1 MANLKSRNSSIEF
14 IRILSM
20 IFVIAYHWQL
30 HAYGH
35 SIWNSPI
42 SANQIFS
49 FAIGSWGSL
58 GVDLFFIIFAY
69 FQINK
74 RSIKLNRIM
83 SIIIKVS
90 FYGTVVLLLA
100 NVMGIEKFSFI
111 ETIKSIGGVFLYQY
125 WFLTVYLIIYIAS
138 PALNRIINE
147 LSLKYLSIL
156 LDVLIYA
163 TYFISFAFGNEIL
176 GRTACGFV
184 IYLLVG
190 FVEKYPKFNYF
201 NKFKV
206 LGIFSLVIVLLFE
219 IVCSYIGTYN
229 YPIFFK
235 LINRVQITQ
244 SPVML
249 ICAMLLFYQIK
260 NWNIKTNVVLNFL
273 GRYSVGAYLLH
284 GGSGFL
290 KNYVWDD
297 LFNGAYYYQCAPYVY
312 IFHYVLSV
320 FLMFAV
326 GVICEFVYVH
336 TIDKLVLNKV
346 SGEDISI

>member
-125 WFLTVYLIIYIAS
+125 WFLTVYF
-138 PALNRIINE
+138 
-147 LSLKYLSIL
+147 
-156 LDVLIYA
+156 LIYA